1 LHQVG
6 RQPVRDSL
14 VGLMVSR
21 AVPLSK
27 HNPANIDAICGWLH
41 GARRISLPG
50 RQVRLTPRS
59 RAARAG
65 RV

>member
-21 AVPLSK
+21 AAPLSK
-27 HNPANIDAICGWLH
+27 HNPANIDATCERLS
-41 GARRISLPG
+41 GARRISLPD
-50 RQVRLTPRS
+50 R
-59 RAARAG
+59 
-65 RV
+65 